1 MQDADRSHDQLI
13 ADNTARRQR
22 VATLEAAL
30 AEQTQREVVFEA
42 NERRYQ
48 HWMEHT
54 LGLLC
59 VHDLDGIILEVNTA
73 AAQALGFHPRDGVG
87 RSLREFLAPSVQPD
101 FKAYLERIR
110 QHPTD
115 SGLMRVVTRRQEE
128 RVWFYRNVRYEPPG
142 TTPYVL
148 GHAVD
153 ITERVQAE
161 QALKQAHNEL
171 ERRVAERTVAMQ
183 EVNTQLQ
190 VEIDARHRIEEELRS
205 NEAHFRSLVQNASDI
220 IALLDLQ
227 GTVRY
232 YSPSIERILGYR
244 PNDLIGR
251 HIFGAI
257 HPEDIEPVKDVMAR
271 LAQTP
276 GTTQEIEVRLRHRD
290 GTWRDFEAVGSVP
303 LDDRSSG
310 CVVVNAR
317 DITERKRVE
326 AALRE
331 SEARL
336 RAFANALPD
345 LAFVLD
351 QHGRY
356 LEVLTAQDHLLYR
369 EAEQLKGRLLHE
381 VLPKAHAD
389 RFLAMI
395 QQTLNTNTPQVIE
408 YSLDVQA
415 GHRWFEGR
423 TSAMHGVSST
433 SKMVVWVSRDITD
446 RKRAEEERK
455 RLDVELQQ
463 SEHMASLG
471 TFAAGVAHE
480 LNNPLGAIRI
490 TAEHARAT
498 LAAVSEDRGV
508 QECLTEILDDAQR
521 CAQIVK
527 RVLHF
532 AQETD
537 RIKSQVALH
546 PLIRMAELHTRRYVQ
561 HNGGRLRLLLAP
573 QQPSI
578 MAHEAEIDLAL
589 VNLIRNAVEASEPG
603 GLVTIRTAVSGGEV
617 SVSVQDMGKGLSEGE
632 QQRVFDPFYT
642 TREAAGGT
650 GLGLSI
656 VHRIITDHDGQIS
669 LESIPRRGTTVHVRL
684 PLAPA

>member
-1 MQDADRSHDQLI
+1 MQDADQSYDQLL
-13 ADNTARRQR
+13 ADNTVLRQR

-30 AEQTQREVVFEA
+30 AEQTERETVFEA

-48 HWMEHT
+48 HWMENT

-59 VHDLDGIILEVNTA
+59 VHDLNGIILEVNTA

-87 RSLREFLAPSVQPD
+87 RSLRDFLAPSVRPE

-110 QHPTD
+110 QQPSD
-115 SGLMRVVTRRQEE
+115 SGLMRVMTRHQEE
-128 RVWFYRNVRYEPPG
+128 RVWFYRNVRYDPPG
-142 TTPYVL
+142 AKPYIL

-161 QALKQAHNEL
+161 QALKQAHDEL
-171 ERRVAERTVAMQ
+171 ERRVAERTEALQ
-183 EVNTQLQ
+183 RVNTQLQ
-190 VEIDARHRIEEELRS
+190 VEIEARHRMEAELRS
-205 NEAHFRSLVQNASDI
+205 NEAYFRSLVQNASDI
-220 IALLDLQ
+220 IAWVALN
-227 GTVRY
+227 GTVHY
-232 YSPSIERILGYR
+232 YSPSIQRILGYC
-244 PNDLIGR
+244 PKDLIGR
-251 HIFGAI
+251 RVFGAI
-257 HPEDIEPVKDVMAR
+257 HPEDIPRVKDVMAR
-271 LAQTP
+271 LAQHP
-276 GTTQEIEVRLRHRD
+276 GVTQEIEVRLRHRD
-290 GTWRDFEAVGSVP
+290 GTWRDFEAIGSVP
-303 LDDRSSG
+303 LDDLSSG

-356 LEVLTAQDHLLYR
+356 IEVLTTQEHLLYR

-381 VLPKAHAD
+381 VLPQTVAD
-389 RFLAMI
+389 RFLAVI
-395 QQTLNTNTPQVIE
+395 HQTLNIDTPQVFE
-408 YSLDVQA
+408 YSLDVPA

-423 TSAMHGVSST
+423 TSAMYGVSDT

-446 RKRAEEERK
+446 RKRAEAERK
-455 RLDVELQQ
+455 RLDAQLQQ
-463 SEHMASLG
+463 SEHLASLG

-490 TAEHARAT
+490 TAEHARTT
-498 LAAVSEDRGV
+498 LAAKCEDSGV
-508 QECLTEILDDAQR
+508 QACLTEILDDAQR

-532 AQETD
+532 AQQTD
-537 RIKSQVALH
+537 RGKSPVALH

-561 HNGGRLRLLLAP
+561 HNGGRLRLVLAP
-573 QQPSI
+573 QQPCI
-578 MAHEAEIDLAL
+578 MAHEAEIDLAF

-603 GLVTIRTAVSGGEV
+603 GLVTIQTEVSGGKV
-617 SVSVQDMGKGLSEGE
+617 YVSVQDMGRGLSKNE
-632 QQRVFDPFYT
+632 QQRAFDPFYT

-656 VHRIITDHDGQIS
+656 VHRIITDHGGQIA
-669 LESIPRRGTTVHVRL
+669 LESIPGQGTTVHVRL

>member
-1 MQDADRSHDQLI
+1 MQDADQSYDQLL
-13 ADNTARRQR
+13 AEHAVLRQR
-22 VATLEAAL
+22 VVTLEAAL
-30 AEQTQREVVFEA
+30 AEQAAREAVFEA

-48 HWMEHT
+48 HWMENT

-59 VHDLDGIILEVNTA
+59 VHDLNGIILEVNTA
-73 AAQALGFHPRDGVG
+73 AARALGFHPRDGVG
-87 RSLREFLAPSVQPD
+87 RSLRDFLAPSVRPE
-101 FKAYLERIR
+101 FKVYLERIR
-110 QHPTD
+110 QQPSD
-115 SGLMRVVTRRQEE
+115 SGLMRVMTRHEEE

-142 TTPYVL
+142 AEPYIL

-161 QALKQAHNEL
+161 QALKQAHDEL
-171 ERRVAERTVAMQ
+171 ERRVAERTEALQ
-183 EVNTQLQ
+183 RVNTQLQ
-190 VEIDARHRIEEELRS
+190 VEIEARHRIEAELRS
-205 NEAHFRSLVQNASDI
+205 NEAYFRSLVQNASDI
-220 IALLDLQ
+220 IALVALN
-227 GTVRY
+227 GTVYY

-244 PNDLIGR
+244 PQDLIGR
-251 HIFGAI
+251 RVFGAI
-257 HPEDIEPVKDVMAR
+257 HPEDIPRVKNVMTR
-271 LAQTP
+271 IAQNP
-276 GTTQEIEVRLRHRD
+276 GVTQEIEVRLRHRD
-290 GTWRDFEAVGSVP
+290 GTWRDFEAIGSVP
-303 LDDRSSG
+303 LDDLSSG

-356 LEVLTAQDHLLYR
+356 IEVLTTQEHLLYC

-381 VLPKAHAD
+381 VLPQTVAD

-395 QQTLNTNTPQVIE
+395 HQTLNTDIPQVFE
-408 YSLDVQA
+408 YSLDVPA

-423 TSAMHGVSST
+423 TSAMHGVSDT
-433 SKMVVWVSRDITD
+433 SNMVVWISRDITD
-446 RKRAEEERK
+446 RKRAEAERK
-455 RLDVELQQ
+455 RLDAQLQQ
-463 SEHMASLG
+463 SEHLASLG

-490 TAEHARAT
+490 TAEHARTT
-498 LAAVSEDRGV
+498 LATKSQDSGV
-508 QECLTEILDDAQR
+508 QDCLTEILDDAQR

-532 AQETD
+532 AQQTD
-537 RIKSQVALH
+537 RGKSQVALH

-561 HNGGRLRLLLAP
+561 HHGGRLRLVLAP
-573 QQPSI
+573 QQPYI
-578 MAHEAEIDLAL
+578 MAHEAELDLAFI
-589 VNLIRNAVEASEPG
+589 NLIRNAVEASEPG
-603 GLVTIRTAVSGGEV
+603 GLVTIQTDVSGGKV
-617 SVSVQDMGKGLSEGE
+617 YVAVQDMGRGLSKGE
-632 QQRVFDPFYT
+632 QQRAFDPFYT

-656 VHRIITDHDGQIS
+656 VHRIITDHGGQIT
-669 LESIPRRGTTVHVRL
+669 LESIPGQGTTVHVRL

>member
-1 MQDADRSHDQLI
+1 MQDADQSYDQLL
-13 ADNTARRQR
+13 ADNTVLRQR

-30 AEQTQREVVFEA
+30 AEQTKRETVFEA
-42 NERRYQ
+42 HERRYQ
-48 HWMEHT
+48 HWMENT

-59 VHDLDGIILEVNTA
+59 VHDLNGIILEVNTA

-87 RSLREFLAPSVQPD
+87 RSLRDFLAPSVRPG

-110 QHPTD
+110 QQPSD
-115 SGLMRVVTRRQEE
+115 SGLMRVMTRRKEE
-128 RVWFYRNVRYEPPG
+128 RVWFYRNVRYEPSG
-142 TTPYVL
+142 AKPYIL

-161 QALKQAHNEL
+161 QALQQAHDEL
-171 ERRVAERTVAMQ
+171 ERRVAERTGALQ
-183 EVNTQLQ
+183 RVNTQLQ
-190 VEIDARHRIEEELRS
+190 VEIEARHRMEAELRS
-205 NEAHFRSLVQNASDI
+205 NEAHFRSLVQNALDI
-220 IALLDLQ
+220 IALFALD
-227 GTVRY
+227 GTVHY
-232 YSPSIERILGYR
+232 YSPSIERILGHR
-244 PNDLIGR
+244 PKDLIGR
-251 HIFGAI
+251 NVFGAI
-257 HPEDIEPVKDVMAR
+257 HPEDIPRVKDVIVR
-271 LAQTP
+271 LAQCP
-276 GTTQEIEVRLRHRD
+276 GAPQEIEVRLRHRD
-290 GTWRDFEAVGSVP
+290 ETWRDFEAIGSVP
-303 LDDRSSG
+303 LDDLSSG
-310 CVVVNAR
+310 YILVNAR

-356 LEVLTAQDHLLYR
+356 IEVLTTQEHLLYR
-369 EAEQLKGRLLHE
+369 EAEQLKGYLLHE
-381 VLPKAHAD
+381 VLPQTVAD

-395 QQTLNTNTPQVIE
+395 HQTLNTDTPQVFE
-408 YSLDVQA
+408 YSLDVPA

-423 TSAMHGVSST
+423 TSAMHGVSDT

-446 RKRAEEERK
+446 RKRAEAERK
-455 RLDVELQQ
+455 RLDAQLQQ
-463 SEHMASLG
+463 SEHLASLG

-490 TAEHARAT
+490 TAEHARKT
-498 LAAVSEDRGV
+498 LAAESEDSGV
-508 QECLTEILDDAQR
+508 QDCLTEILDDAQR

-532 AQETD
+532 AQQAD
-537 RIKSQVALH
+537 RTKSLVALH

-561 HNGGRLRLLLAP
+561 HNGGRLRLVLAP
-573 QQPSI
+573 QQPYI
-578 MAHEAEIDLAL
+578 MAHEAEIDLAF

-603 GLVTIRTAVSGGEV
+603 GLVTIQTDVSGGKV
-617 SVSVQDMGKGLSEGE
+617 YVSVQDMGRGLSKGE
-632 QQRVFDPFYT
+632 QQRAFDPFYT

-656 VHRIITDHDGQIS
+656 VHRIITDHDGQIR
-669 LESIPRRGTTVHVRL
+669 LESVPGQGTTVHVRL
-684 PLAPA
+684 PLASA

>member
-1 MQDADRSHDQLI
+1 MQDADQSYDQLF
-13 ADNTARRQR
+13 ADNTVLRQR

-30 AEQTQREVVFEA
+30 AEQTERETVFEA

-48 HWMEHT
+48 HWMENT

-59 VHDLDGIILEVNTA
+59 VHDLNGIILEVNTA

-87 RSLREFLAPSVQPD
+87 RSLRDFLAPSVRPE

-110 QHPTD
+110 QQPSD
-115 SGLMRVVTRRQEE
+115 SGLMRVMTRHQEE

-142 TTPYVL
+142 EAPYIL

-161 QALKQAHNEL
+161 QALKQAHDEL
-171 ERRVAERTVAMQ
+171 ERRVAERTEALQ
-183 EVNTQLQ
+183 RVNTQLQ
-190 VEIDARHRIEEELRS
+190 VEIAARHRIEAELRS
-205 NEAHFRSLVQNASDI
+205 NEAYFRSLVQNASDI
-220 IALLDLQ
+220 IALVALN
-227 GTVRY
+227 GTVHY

-244 PNDLIGR
+244 PQDLIGR
-251 HIFGAI
+251 NVFGAV
-257 HPEDIEPVKDVMAR
+257 HPEDVPRVKDVIAR
-271 LAQTP
+271 LAQHP
-276 GTTQEIEVRLRHRD
+276 GMTQDIEVRLWHRD
-290 GTWRDFEAVGSVP
+290 GTWRDFEAIGSVP
-303 LDDRSSG
+303 LDDLSSG

-356 LEVLTAQDHLLYR
+356 IEVLTTQEHLLYR
-369 EAEQLKGRLLHE
+369 EAEQIKGRLLHE
-381 VLPKAHAD
+381 VLPQTVAD

-395 QQTLNTNTPQVIE
+395 HQTLNTDTPQVLE
-408 YSLDVQA
+408 YSLDVPA

-423 TSAMHGVSST
+423 TSAMHGGSDT
-433 SKMVVWVSRDITD
+433 SKMVVWVSRDITE
-446 RKRAEEERK
+446 RKRAEAERK
-455 RLDVELQQ
+455 RLDAQLQQ
-463 SEHMASLG
+463 SEHLASLG

-490 TAEHARAT
+490 TAEHARKT
-498 LAAVSEDRGV
+498 LAAESEDSGV
-508 QECLTEILDDAQR
+508 QDCLAEILDDAQR

-532 AQETD
+532 AQQTD
-537 RIKSQVALH
+537 RVKSQVALH

-561 HNGGRLRLLLAP
+561 HNGGRLRLVLAP
-573 QQPSI
+573 QQPYI
-578 MAHEAEIDLAL
+578 MAHEAEIDLAF
-589 VNLIRNAVEASEPG
+589 VNLIRNAVEASEAG
-603 GLVTIRTAVSGGEV
+603 GLVTIQTEVSGGKV
-617 SVSVQDMGKGLSEGE
+617 YVSVQDMGKGLSKGE
-632 QQRVFDPFYT
+632 QQRAFDPFYT

-656 VHRIITDHDGQIS
+656 VHRIITDHGGQIA
-669 LESIPRRGTTVHVRL
+669 LESIPGQGTTVRVRL